1 MKRAIHFLISEFGC
15 PHSGIKYPVTTAPTN
30 AGARRDDS
38 AGPGQTLLYALLTGV
53 AVFAALSLFAV
64 YILNQKPKFAPNLQ
78 LRDRAGALQP
88 LQASLGKGKP
98 VLLHFWATW
107 CAPCRDELPALIQAV
122 NDGGSGLIFVPV
134 AVDQGGAAAV
144 EKFLAGEKLSLDSLY
159 DPDAVEA
166 QKIGT
171 QSFPETWLLSA
182 DGRILAHWTGP
193 EDWNGRMLAD
203 KAKKAAVL

>member
-1 MKRAIHFLISEFGC
+1 MTQASASPDDR
-15 PHSGIKYPVTTAPTN
+15 SG
-30 AGARRDDS
+30 S
-38 AGPGQTLLYALLTGV
+38 AQTLLYALLTGI
-53 AVFAALSLFAV
+53 AVFAVLALFAV

-78 LRDRAGALQP
+78 LHERGGAVLP
-88 LQASLGKGKP
+88 LQTALGKGKP

-107 CAPCRDELPALIQAV
+107 CAPCREELPALIQAV
-122 NDGGSGLIFVPV
+122 NEGGSGLTFVPV
-134 AVDQGGAAAV
+134 AVDQDGATAV
-144 EKFLAGEKLSLDSLY
+144 DKFLAEQKLSMNSYY

-171 QSFPETWLLSA
+171 NQFPETWLLSP

-193 EDWNGRMLAD
+193 EEWTPRMLAD